1 MKKILTVMIIGLAAP
16 AFAAETLNGAG
27 ASFPYQPIWIRPD

>member
-16 AFAAETLNGAG
+16 AFAAETLNGAVSCLLG
-27 ASFPYQPIWIRPD
+27 VGVFV